1 MNRRTL
7 LLAPLAVVAISAAG
21 CGGSSTASTADP
33 TELINAG
40 NAAVK
45 NATSV
50 GFDVKLSLDL
60 NGQLNAPQAA
70 TILNGPVT
78 VELKGHA
85 AKAQNGSPAAFD
97 ATFTVDTSAASITGE
112 VMSPDG
118 KTGYVKIPVL
128 LGQDWESFP
137 INQHSSSTG
146 SGTDTIDPTGQMD
159 KQLKGLNPQ
168 NWLKNVTVSSGDG
181 NDTVSADLDPTKL
194 AADIVSLSKGAIS
207 AADQKQLDEL
217 TGALDVAHGSVSY
230 DQSTHLPSAVSAE
243 VTVTVPKALAGQA
256 DGLTGFDFKIDATF
270 DDWNQDVTV
279 TAPSSSK
286 PLDLSGL
293 SNMFSNGM

>member
-1 MNRRTL
+1 M
-7 LLAPLAVVAISAAG
+7 AG
-21 CGGSSTASTADP
+21 RAHASTANP

-270 DDWNQDVTV
+270 DDWNQDVNV

-293 SNMFSNGM
+293 SNMFSNGDVATG